1 MRAWRKQP
9 AEEPTGHEV
18 ARAAA
23 AGVTRHELVKEAVAF
38 LLANAPAD
46 RIGVWLESN
55 DTMTTD
61 ARGLAGFRGVVADRN
76 GGETLAEW
84 ERLSPEAPLPAELL
98 TSGKT
103 VEQDLDGSPDRP
115 ILGALVEMRRA
126 LWVPVE
132 SGGHLRG
139 VLLAGMRKKNG
150 ALPRGLLEPVA
161 AELALALE
169 LEEER
174 RRARERRGDLEE
186 TRRLLAALTSSGPTD
201 AILTSLVE
209 SCTETCAE
217 SGGLGAVFAV
227 LRPWE
232 GQTGDDGDRPVGE
245 SSAAIPQH
253 SSTTGECGALSW
265 WSGDAAWVRATENEP
280 LAAIWRRARKAH
292 CSIGSEPG
300 LSWPRS
306 EVARVVAIP
315 LEAAGETLGVLAMGF
330 RHGATAAA
338 TLERLELRAAVAAAA
353 LLLRRRSGE
362 AVQQAARQ
370 QALLQASSG
379 ATILVDADGRIAGSS
394 RGAQELLGGTIDN
407 NPAAA
412 GVSGRSAALQ
422 FAELFR
428 AREQQ
433 CVEKWLQR
441 SRSTPG
447 ASGIDEEM
455 PEVELSSGVRV
466 RLRCAA
472 LPQGGLGVSLEP
484 VAAVDTARADRAEAQ
499 LVNVIEW
506 LEEGVVL
513 FDADHGIRAMNTRF
527 AQIAGLAPE
536 ETSRITTLNG
546 LIARLASQAAQ
557 PEQFAERWR
566 EQARGGDA
574 GVREEIQLLRPVPRV
589 LERAAR
595 PITDAAGRRLGRVE
609 IYRDLT
615 AQRVFQS
622 KLLQTEKLAALGQ
635 MMTGVAHELSN
646 PLTSILGYAQR
657 LFLRGD
663 GAGRPEEVRQ
673 IFQEAERASTILRQL
688 LMTARDSR
696 PERRKVAL
704 NQVVSRTME
713 LQRYSLAAEKV
724 RAELDLD
731 PSLPF
736 VLGDAGQ
743 LQQVLMNLI
752 GNARQAI
759 EQRGKGGTIRLSTK
773 RIGESR
779 ALLEV
784 SDDGPGIPKAIAAR
798 IFDPFF
804 TTKPAGIGT
813 GLGLAIV
820 LGIVREHGGQVNVAS
835 PPRGGAVFSLEFP
848 AVRAE
853 EPRTPALPATGPGE
867 RSREL
872 LPARPASAPLAP
884 PAANLSSWTGTRV
897 LVVEDEPTVARLI
910 GDVLEDEGLQVDVL
924 LNGREALERAA
935 REAYDLVICDMKM
948 PGLDGQHFYKSLV
961 STGNPL
967 RKKFLFVTGD
977 VVAANTHEFLERHQ
991 LPHVAKPFRVEE
1003 LTEKVRRVL
1012 ADTGPREAPP
1022 ALVAKSNVA
1031 RK

>member
-9 AEEPTGHEV
+9 KDGTVGRGV
-18 ARAAA
+18 ACAAA
-23 AGVTRHELVKEAVAF
+23 AGVTRQELVEEAVAF
-38 LLANAPAD
+38 LLSNTHAD
-46 RIGVWLESN
+46 RIGAWIESN
-55 DTMTTD
+55 GTVTSD
-61 ARGLAGFRGVVADRN
+61 ARGPSGFRGLVANRD
-76 GGETLAEW
+76 GEETLSEW
-84 ERLSPEAPLPAELL
+84 ERLSPEGPLPVELL
-98 TSGKT
+98 ASGKT
-103 VEQDLDGSPDRP
+103 VEQNLDGSADRP
-115 ILGALVEMRRA
+115 ILGALVEMRWA
-126 LWVPVE
+126 QWVPVE
-132 SGGHLRG
+132 SGGRLRG
-139 VLLAGMRKKNG
+139 VLLAGMRKKGG

-169 LEEER
+169 LEEQR
-174 RRARERRGDLEE
+174 HLAQGRRADLEA
-186 TRRLLAALTSSGPTD
+186 TRRLLAALKGSGPTD
-201 AILTSLVE
+201 AILASLVE
-209 SCTETCAE
+209 SCTETSGE
-217 SGGLGAVFAV
+217 NGGLGAVFAV
-227 LRPWE
+227 LRAWE
-232 GQTGDDGDRPVGE
+232 GQTGEDAASPEGE
-245 SSAAIPQH
+245 STAAIAQRCVPA
-253 SSTTGECGALSW
+253 EEPDALSW
-265 WSGDAAWVRATENEP
+265 WSGDAGWVRAMENEP
-280 LAAIWRRARKAH
+280 LAGIWPRAREAH
-292 CSIGSEPG
+292 SLIGSEPG
-300 LSWPRS
+300 LSWPRG

-315 LEAAGETLGVLAMGF
+315 LEAAGQTLGVLAVGF
-330 RHGATAAA
+330 RHGAGSAA
-338 TLERLELRAAVAAAA
+338 TLQRLEVRAAVAAAI
-353 LLLRRRSGE
+353 LLVRKHSGE
-362 AVQQAARQ
+362 AAQQAARQ

-379 ATILVDADGRIAGSS
+379 ATILVDAEGRIAGLS
-394 RGAQELLGGTIDN
+394 RGAQELLGGALDD
-407 NPAAA
+407 
-412 GVSGRSAALQ
+412 SGAMAEASRLSAALRFTEQ
-422 FAELFR
+422 FR

-433 CVEKWLQR
+433 GLEMWLRR
-441 SRSTPG
+441 SRSAQG
-447 ASGIDEEM
+447 ASGKDQDI
-455 PEVELSSGVRV
+455 PEVELSSGGRV
-466 RLRCAA
+466 RLRCTA
-472 LPQGGLGVSLEP
+472 LPGGGLAVSLEP
-484 VAAVDTARADRAEAQ
+484 VAAPDTARGDRAEAQ

-527 AQIAGLAPE
+527 AQIAGLDPE

-546 LIARLASQAAQ
+546 LIARLASQTAQ
-557 PEQFAERWR
+557 PEHFAERWR
-566 EQARGGDA
+566 EQARGDA

-724 RAELDLD
+724 RVELDLD
-731 PSLPF
+731 PGLPF

-759 EQRGKGGTIRLSTK
+759 EQRGTGGTIRLSTK

-784 SDDGPGIPKAIAAR
+784 GDDGPGIPEAIASR

-820 LGIVREHGGQVNVAS
+820 LGIVREHGGQVHVAS
-835 PPRGGAVFSLEFP
+835 PPRGGAIFTLEFP
-848 AVRAE
+848 AARAE
-853 EPRTPALPATGPGE
+853 EPRSSAVPATGPGA
-867 RSREL
+867 RRESL
-872 LPARPASAPLAP
+872 LARQAPADAEPPSAPL
-884 PAANLSSWTGTRV
+884 SSWAGARV

-924 LNGREALERAA
+924 LDGREALERAG
-935 REAYDLVICDMKM
+935 RESYDLVICDMKM

-977 VVAANTHEFLERHQ
+977 VVAAQTHEFLERYH

-1003 LTEKVRRVL
+1003 LTEKVRHVL
-1012 ADTGPREAPP
+1012 AESGPREASPV
-1022 ALVAKSNVA
+1022 LVARSNVA

>member
-1 MRAWRKQP
+1 M
-9 AEEPTGHEV
+9 
-18 ARAAA
+18 
-23 AGVTRHELVKEAVAF
+23 
-38 LLANAPAD
+38 
-46 RIGVWLESN
+46 
-55 DTMTTD
+55 
-61 ARGLAGFRGVVADRN
+61 
-76 GGETLAEW
+76 
-84 ERLSPEAPLPAELL
+84 
-98 TSGKT
+98 
-103 VEQDLDGSPDRP
+103 
-115 ILGALVEMRRA
+115 
-126 LWVPVE
+126 
-132 SGGHLRG
+132 
-139 VLLAGMRKKNG
+139 
-150 ALPRGLLEPVA
+150 A

-169 LEEER
+169 LDEER
-174 RRARERRGDLEE
+174 CFARERHGDLEA
-186 TRRLLAALTSSGPTD
+186 TRRLLAALTGSGPSD
-201 AILTSLVE
+201 AMLTNLVE
-209 SCTETCAE
+209 SCTESCAE
-217 SGGLGAVFAV
+217 NGGLGAVFAV

-232 GQTGDDGDRPVGE
+232 GQTGDDGDGPVSE
-245 SSAAIPQH
+245 SSPVNPQRSFPEHEH
-253 SSTTGECGALSW
+253 SALSW
-265 WSGDAAWVRATENEP
+265 WSGDAAWVSAIENAP
-280 LAAIWRRARKAH
+280 LSSIWRRARKAR
-292 CSIGSEPG
+292 CSIGSEAG
-300 LSWPRS
+300 LSWPRG
-306 EVARVVAIP
+306 EVARMVAIP
-315 LEAAGETLGVLAMGF
+315 LEAGGETLGVLAMGF
-330 RHGATAAA
+330 RHGAVSAAN
-338 TLERLELRAAVAAAA
+338 LQRLEVRAAVAAAA
-353 LLLRRRSGE
+353 LLLRKRGGE
-362 AVQQAARQ
+362 AAQQAARQ

-394 RGAQELLGGTIDN
+394 RGAQELLGSMLGDHR
-407 NPAAA
+407 AAA
-412 GVSGRSAALQ
+412 EVSGPSAAPQ
-422 FAELFR
+422 FAQLFR

-433 CVEKWLQR
+433 CVETWLQR
-441 SRSTPG
+441 SRG
-447 ASGIDEEM
+447 ARVADGSEEEM
-455 PEVELSSGVRV
+455 PEVELYGGGRV

-472 LPQGGLGVSLEP
+472 LPGGGLGVSLDP
-484 VAAVDTARADRAEAQ
+484 VAALDTARADRAEAQ

-566 EQARGGDA
+566 EQARGSDA

-704 NQVVSRTME
+704 NQVVARTME
-713 LQRYSLAAEKV
+713 LQRYSLAMEKV
-724 RAELDLD
+724 HAELDLD
-731 PSLPF
+731 PGLPF

-759 EQRGKGGTIRLSTK
+759 EQRGQGGTIRLSTK

-779 ALLEV
+779 VLLEV
-784 SDDGPGIPKAIAAR
+784 GDDGPGIPEAIAAR

-820 LGIVREHGGQVNVAS
+820 LGIVREHGGQVHVAS
-835 PPRGGAVFSLEFP
+835 PPRGGAIFSLEFP

-853 EPRTPALPATGPGE
+853 ELRSPALPATGPGGRHE
-867 RSREL
+867 F
-872 LPARPASAPLAP
+872 LPARPVVPHAMP
-884 PAANLSSWTGTRV
+884 PAEPLTAWAGARV

-924 LNGREALERAA
+924 LDGREALERAA
-935 REAYDLVICDMKM
+935 RESYDLVICDMKM
-948 PGLDGQHFYKSLV
+948 PGTRRPAFLQEPGEHGKS
-961 STGNPL
+961 
-967 RKKFLFVTGD
+967 
-977 VVAANTHEFLERHQ
+977 AAEEIPVRH
-991 LPHVAKPFRVEE
+991 
-1003 LTEKVRRVL
+1003 RRRGRG
-1012 ADTGPREAPP
+1012 ANARISGTPPP
-1022 ALVAKSNVA
+1022 AARGETLPGGGANRKSAACPCGHRTPRGVA
-1031 RK
+1031 RGGGEKQRSEEMK